1 MKRKIVEK
9 NLEFTRLGE
18 EEALFADEMKSV
30 LTYFQ
35 FRGDFLKQKRACLM
49 RKLENSDFSV
59 SGNSHYIISLY
70 NLIYVLF
77 FKIFNVMSNLGIYMY
92 ENFFFLRV

>member
-9 NLEFTRLGE
+9 NLEFIRLGE
-18 EEALFADEMKSV
+18 EALIADEMKSV

-59 SGNSHYIISLY
+59 SGNSH
-70 NLIYVLF
+70 
-77 FKIFNVMSNLGIYMY
+77 
-92 ENFFFLRV
+92 